1 MITLLPL
8 TVVLG
13 AVGGLGF
20 YAASTE
26 IGVDSLKMLRPNMF
40 LD

>member
-1 MITLLPL
+1 MITLFPL

-20 YAASTE
+20 YAASTA
-26 IGVDSLKMLRPNMF
+26 IGVD
-40 LD
+40 

>member
-8 TVVLG
+8 ILVLG
-13 AVGGLGF
+13 AAGVLGF

-26 IGVDSLKMLRPNMF
+26 IGVDSLKMLSPNLF